1 MREVFKNEEQE
12 LWYSLT
18 LKLESEGQIN
28 VHFEYTNWFD
38 KEYSFSEQ
46 MIIWKNKYL
55 GEVPD
60 DENNRALIDKYN
72 SEFRND
78 SIQYKNYMNRQF

>member
-1 MREVFKNEEQE
+1 
-12 LWYSLT
+12 
-18 LKLESEGQIN
+18 
-28 VHFEYTNWFD
+28 
-38 KEYSFSEQ
+38 